1 MNFKNL
7 LPSNL
12 VGTRWQQFFDAIQWY
27 VYEFKTNKL
36 SILKNKFN
44 PSENLESD
52 KDNLRDLVQRKGYR
66 IVEGDGYT
74 STLEFFKRRSLNLP
88 TEIQWALSDKAY
100 KYIFKS
106 FWIYNTSYA
115 LGLESAENLSQLIP
129 YTNFQTSVVTDDLF
143 LDPENDII
151 YYYQVVD
158 GITLPVPNPPIQ
170 TGLNPAFLDTPEF
183 PYLDYKSLNEI
194 TNHFLL
200 SYFFYTVEEKDVF
213 ISYASAKS
221 LYETVQQMHRL
232 KEVPHYRP
240 EMIVKLKTDGSVW
253 SKTYYSYDKN
263 PSKTSFLQSKYF
275 TDTFINLAYIQF
287 GSKPYTDLE
296 LVTSI
301 TEVNELITELV
312 VDDCFNTF
320 NIENYSIDLEYIM
333 LEYGKFIEGNDLI
346 SGNLILSF
354 SEIALLNFNREV
366 IMYIKLPTI
375 NFYEFMFSSIKLSI
389 QYEE

>member
-12 VGTRWQQFFDAIQWY
+12 VGTRWQQFFESLQWY
-27 VYEFKTNKL
+27 VNEFKVNKL

-44 PSENLESD
+44 PSENIESD

-66 IVEGDGYT
+66 IIEGDGYT
-74 STLEFFKRRSLNLP
+74 STLEYFKRRALNLP
-88 TEIQWALSDKAY
+88 IEIQWALSDKAY

-106 FWIYNTSYA
+106 FWLNNTTYA
-115 LGLESAENLSQLIP
+115 LGLESGTISQLIP
-129 YTNFQTSVVTDDLF
+129 YTNFQTSVVTDDLI
-143 LDPENDII
+143 LDPESDII
-151 YYYQVVD
+151 YYYQTVD
-158 GITLPVPNPPIQ
+158 GVTLPVPNPTIQ
-170 TGLNPAFLDTPEF
+170 TGLPPAFLDTLEF
-183 PYLDYKSLNEI
+183 PYLDYRSLSEI

-200 SYFFYTVEEKDVF
+200 SFFFYTVEEKDVF
-213 ISYASAKS
+213 ITYSSAKS

-232 KEVPHYRP
+232 KEVAHYRP
-240 EMIVKLKTDGSVW
+240 ELTVNLKTDGSLW
-253 SKTYYSYDKN
+253 SKTYYSYNKDSN
-263 PSKTSFLQSKYF
+263 KTSYLQSKYF

-287 GSKPYTDLE
+287 GSKPYTNLE

-312 VDDCFNTF
+312 VDDCFNTY
-320 NIENYSIDLEYIM
+320 NVENYSIDLEYIM
-333 LEYGKFIEGNDLI
+333 LEYGKMVTGSDLN
-346 SGNLILSF
+346 SGDLILSF

-366 IMYIKLPTI
+366 IMYIKLPSI
-375 NFYEFMFSSIKLSI
+375 NFYEFMLSSIKLSI